1 VLNNMGLG
9 FVFTATDLASS
20 KMQALERSFL
30 SLDKRVGLGTERI
43 TSSFRELGMGL
54 SLMTAGAAMVG
65 GAFAL
70 ADKAGKFEQ
79 AIAAVAA
86 VSGATKNE
94 LAQLREAAIDAGIA
108 TQFSPTDATVGL
120 KELAQA
126 GFNAQ
131 DSMKLLIPVLDLAGG
146 SLGELTPAQAAGL
159 ASQALKAFGLSAD
172 EAGVS
177 VDRMLQAVNVFA
189 LNASELPQALG
200 IASRGAQALHQSM
213 SETLISLG
221 LVKNIIPGVERAST
235 GVAVAMERMAKP
247 KTQTALKGLG
257 VTVVDSGGH
266 FRGFLDII
274 GDMVPALGKMTDAK
288 RSAFLIDTFGAHAL
302 GSLQAILTQVTTGI
316 KTNSGETLKGADA
329 IAYLRKQF
337 DEAGGTA
344 AGFRDKMLDTFA
356 GQKQLM
362 AGSLETLAIVLG
374 EPFAQVFKPILATV
388 LDGLNGV
395 LKFLRAMPAGLK
407 KSFGSVFVGA
417 GSLIAVVGAALAA
430 KASLALFV
438 IALKAAGVTLTGVL
452 VVLAPAIAAVAALG
466 LAFAGLKLAFEK
478 NLGGFGDLM
487 RRSWERTALFFSAI
501 KQLFEDGGF
510 SGAVREE
517 LNRAENLGLK
527 DFLINLFLW
536 GHRIV
541 NFLKGISTG
550 FAAGVES
557 TRPVMEAFVG
567 ALTRLG
573 QALGILSAR
582 DDATTAAAKF
592 RAFGSS
598 GEQVG
603 RTLAAVFEFIVR
615 GLTAVVDTTRGLVE
629 GWTMMRPAAALV
641 GSAFAVLGNQLALL
655 VGSLNGQAT
664 ATRENGSAWVALG
677 QVVAFVVSLIVGTL
691 ALLVTAIAAA
701 VAVASGV
708 ISALVSVFSGLADVV
723 TGVVFIIGGIF
734 AGSWADIWTGM
745 KLVAFG
751 VIDAIAGAILGLVG
765 AIGGAIDAIAGLLGS
780 ATGLQGALKGF
791 KETFRADLG
800 NAMGVGDLS
809 FTPTKPQNGPAPASG
824 TPTAATAP
832 MPALAAL
839 QAQPAAPA
847 VPAAPPGQAPGPVVV
862 NVQVDGQTVAR
873 AVHKA
878 GADSAARSFSPVPT
892 F

>member
-1 VLNNMGLG
+1 
-9 FVFTATDLASS
+9 
-20 KMQALERSFL
+20 
-30 SLDKRVGLGTERI
+30 
-43 TSSFRELGMGL
+43 
-54 SLMTAGAAMVG
+54 
-65 GAFAL
+65 
-70 ADKAGKFEQ
+70 
-79 AIAAVAA
+79 
-86 VSGATKNE
+86 
-94 LAQLREAAIDAGIA
+94 
-108 TQFSPTDATVGL
+108 
-120 KELAQA
+120 
-126 GFNAQ
+126 
-131 DSMKLLIPVLDLAGG
+131 
-146 SLGELTPAQAAGL
+146 
-159 ASQALKAFGLSAD
+159 
-172 EAGVS
+172 
-177 VDRMLQAVNVFA
+177 
-189 LNASELPQALG
+189 
-200 IASRGAQALHQSM
+200 
-213 SETLISLG
+213 
-221 LVKNIIPGVERAST
+221 
-235 GVAVAMERMAKP
+235 
-247 KTQTALKGLG
+247 
-257 VTVVDSGGH
+257 
-266 FRGFLDII
+266 
-274 GDMVPALGKMTDAK
+274 
-288 RSAFLIDTFGAHAL
+288 
-302 GSLQAILTQVTTGI
+302 
-316 KTNSGETLKGADA
+316 
-329 IAYLRKQF
+329 
-337 DEAGGTA
+337 
-344 AGFRDKMLDTFA
+344 
-356 GQKQLM
+356 
-362 AGSLETLAIVLG
+362 
-374 EPFAQVFKPILATV
+374 V

-407 KSFGSVFVGA
+407 KSFGAMFVGA

-438 IALKAAGVTLTGVL
+438 IALKAAGITLTGVL
-452 VVLAPAIAAVAALG
+452 LVLAPAIAAVAALG

-487 RRSWERTALFFSAI
+487 RRSWEHTALFFSAI

-541 NFLKGISTG
+541 HFLKGISTG
-550 FAAGVES
+550 FAAGVEN
-557 TRPVMEAFVG
+557 TRPAMEAFVG

-573 QALGILSAR
+573 QALGLLSAR

-603 RTLAAVFEFIVR
+603 RTLAAVFEFLVR

-655 VGSLNGQAT
+655 VGFLNGQAA

-677 QVVAFVVSLIVGTL
+677 QVVAFVVSFIVGVL
-691 ALLVTAIAAA
+691 SLLVTAIAAA
-701 VAVASGV
+701 VAVASSV
-708 ISALVSVFSGLADVV
+708 ISGLVAVFSGLADVV
-723 TGVVFIIGGIF
+723 TGVVFTLGGIF
-734 AGSWADIWTGM
+734 TGSWADIWTGM

-751 VIDAIAGAILGLVG
+751 VLDAIAGAILGLVG

-809 FTPTKPQNGPAPASG
+809 FTPTPPRNGPAPASG
-824 TPTAATAP
+824 APTATAP

-862 NVQVDGQTVAR
+862 NVQVDGQTLAR

-878 GADSAARSFSPVPT
+878 GADSAARGFSPVPT